1 MYVNFNKEKRGKKNM
16 KYETPKMTALTPAIN
31 AIQTPVQDKT
41 GEPYLDG
48 STGFYND
55 SISAYADWE

>member
-1 MYVNFNKEKRGKKNM
+1 M